1 MKQVLLLELPF
12 NLGLKEPAPGQEP
25 GVKKLPEWLRRHQ
38 FHHLLSPVQTLT
50 LPAPPYT
57 GVRDQESGVLH
68 ADAIVDYAQQQAAL
82 LRDILSG
89 ENFPLVLGGDCSIMI
104 GNALGLKQKGNYALF
119 YLDGHTDFME
129 PPLSQTGG
137 AGGMA
142 AAMVA
147 GLGPE
152 KLTNIK
158 GQAPYIREEYIW
170 CVGNREYDEEYENVV
185 RNSKATYISLAAL
198 RETGIA
204 NCARSFLDMVA
215 EQDLD
220 GFWLHIDVD
229 VLDDE
234 LMPAVDSRS
243 PDGLSYEE
251 FNQLLYLLL
260 SSPKATGLE
269 LTILDPDLDPGGEY
283 TTAFV
288 SNFVSTFQ
296 KARKNLS

>member
-1 MKQVLLLELPF
+1 MKKVIILELPF
-12 NLGLKEPAPGQEP
+12 NLGLKEPAPGKEP

-38 FHHLLSPVQTLT
+38 LHTLLSPARTLS
-50 LPAPPYT
+50 LPAPDYT
-57 GVRDQESGVLH
+57 GVKDPETGVLH
-68 ADAIVDYAQQQAAL
+68 AAAIVDYAQQQAEL
-82 LRDILSG
+82 LSNILSDD
-89 ENFPLVLGGDCSIMI
+89 NFPLVLGGDCGILI

-129 PPLSQTGG
+129 PTMSQTGG

-152 KLTNIK
+152 KLTNIN
-158 GQAPYIREEYIW
+158 GQRPYIREEYVW
-170 CVGNREYDEEYENVV
+170 CVGNREYDEEYEGVV
-185 RNSKATYISLAAL
+185 RNSKATYISLASL
-198 RETGIA
+198 RKTGIA
-204 NCARSFLDMVA
+204 NCVRSFLDMVG

-220 GFWLHIDVD
+220 GFWVHIDLD

-243 PDGLSYEE
+243 PDGLSYDE
-251 FNQLLYLLL
+251 FNQLLDLLL

-283 TTAFV
+283 TKAFV
-288 SNFVSTFQ
+288 ANFVRTFQ
-296 KARKNLS
+296 KARKHLP